1 MTLME
6 NGYTHRVHYYETDK
20 MAVVHHSNY
29 IRWME
34 EARVAYLDEIGA
46 GFAGMEAR
54 GVLSPVVGVEGRY
67 LRPCRFD
74 DLVRINVRI
83 TEFRGVRLRV
93 AYEMFNE
100 TTGETVFTGTS
111 EHCFTDAQGNLIVLK
126 RVCPDIDEVLRR
138 AVQNTH

>member
-1 MTLME
+1 MIE
-6 NGYTHRVHYYETDK
+6 SYIHRVHYYETDK

-34 EARVAYLDEIGA
+34 EARVAYLDQIGA
-46 GFAGMEAR
+46 GFAGLEAR
-54 GVLSPVVGVEGRY
+54 GVISPVIGVECRY

-74 DLVRINVRI
+74 DRVRIDVKV

-100 TTGETVFTGTS
+100 TSGELCCTGSS
-111 EHCFTDAQGNLIVLK
+111 EHCFLDGSGSLIALK
-126 RVCPDIDEVLRR
+126 KLCPDIDAILRA
-138 AVQNTH
+138 AVTP

>member
-1 MTLME
+1 MA
-6 NGYTHRVHYYETDK
+6 YTHRVHYYETDK

-34 EARVAYLDEIGA
+34 EARVAYLDDIGA
-46 GFAGMEAR
+46 GFAGLEAR
-54 GVLSPVVGVEGRY
+54 GVISPVIGVDCRY

-74 DLVRINVRI
+74 DRVRIEVRI

-100 TTGETVFTGTS
+100 TTGQLAATGTS
-111 EHCFTDAQGNLIVLK
+111 EHCFLDADGSLIALK
-126 RVCPDIDEVLRR
+126 KLCPDIDEILRK
-138 AVQNTH
+138 AAQNNR

>member
-1 MTLME
+1 ME
-6 NGYTHRVHYYETDK
+6 PYIHRVHYYETDK

-34 EARVAYLDEIGA
+34 EARVAYLEAIGA

-54 GVLSPVVGVEGRY
+54 GVLSPVIGLECRY

-74 DLVRINVRI
+74 DRVRI
-83 TEFRGVRLRV
+83 TVRLTEFKGVRLRV

-100 TTGETVFTGTS
+100 TSGETVFTGSS
-111 EHCFTDAQGNLIVLK
+111 EHCFTDARGSLIILK
-126 RVCPDIDEVLRR
+126 KLCPDIDEILRR
-138 AVQNTH
+138 TVQNNH

>member
-1 MTLME
+1 ME
-6 NGYTHRVHYYETDK
+6 PYIHRVHYYETDK

-34 EARVAYLDEIGA
+34 EARVAYLDDIGA
-46 GFAGMEAR
+46 GFAGLEAR
-54 GVLSPVVGVEGRY
+54 GVISPVIGVDCRY

-74 DLVRINVRI
+74 DRVRIEVRI

-100 TTGETVFTGTS
+100 TTGQLAATGTS
-111 EHCFTDAQGNLIVLK
+111 EHCFLDAEGSLIALK
-126 RVCPDIDEVLRR
+126 KLCPDIDAALRA
-138 AVQNTH
+138 AVEMPSP

>member
-1 MTLME
+1 ME
-6 NGYTHRVHYYETDK
+6 PYIRRVHYYETDK

-34 EARVAYLDEIGA
+34 EARVAYLDDIGA
-46 GFAGMEAR
+46 GFAGLEAR
-54 GVLSPVVGVEGRY
+54 GVISPVIGVDCRY

-74 DLVRINVRI
+74 DRVRIDVRI

-100 TTGETVFTGTS
+100 TTGELCCTGS
-111 EHCFTDAQGNLIVLK
+111 SDHCFLDDQGNLIALK
-126 RVCPDIDEVLRR
+126 KLCPDIDAALRA
-138 AVQNTH
+138 AVQP

>member
-1 MTLME
+1 ME
-6 NGYTHRVHYYETDK
+6 AYIHKIHYYETDK
-20 MAVVHHSNY
+20 MGIVHHSNY

-54 GVLSPVVGVEGRY
+54 GVLSPVIGVDCRY

-74 DLVRINVRI
+74 DRVRIEVRI

-100 TTGETVFTGTS
+100 TTGQLAATGTS
-111 EHCFTDAQGNLIVLK
+111 EHCFLDDQGNLIALK
-126 RVCPDIDEVLRR
+126 KLCPDIDEILRK
-138 AVQNTH
+138 AAQNNR